1 MIIWK
6 QGMLSQAFLCT
17 YIHSLFLVNKC
28 ISNYPILLTLVSSA
42 SEAIS
47 SLRYTNL
54 CIIIMITFG
63 YWLALQEEPQF
74 HMIPFPSICLIHRPI
89 SL

>member
-1 MIIWK
+1 
-6 QGMLSQAFLCT
+6 MLSQAFLCT

-63 YWLALQEEPQF
+63 Y
-74 HMIPFPSICLIHRPI
+74 
-89 SL
+89 